1 MYVYMFSSY
10 LPGGCVGDDIDDDA
24 AVIDAVDDT
33 DVDITINDTE
43 NNVDDDDDEDGD
55 DDDDD
60 DDDLGAGFNG
70 IIDEEGE
77 MQDNCEADDDGAV
90 DGDGS
95 NDDDDDVGD
104 DPNSD
109 VVDSADPTLSTNV
122 TTAEKK
128 QKRITAFSSAF
139 DMFTFVHALC
149 TSSIEYFCRRLP
161 RVCTQTMPRLAKV
174 LFKIITNPLV

>member
-1 MYVYMFSSY
+1 
-10 LPGGCVGDDIDDDA
+10 
-24 AVIDAVDDT
+24 
-33 DVDITINDTE
+33 
-43 NNVDDDDDEDGD
+43 
-55 DDDDD
+55 
-60 DDDLGAGFNG
+60 
-70 IIDEEGE
+70 
-77 MQDNCEADDDGAV
+77 MQDNCETDDDGAV

-95 NDDDDDVGD
+95 NDDNDDVGD
-104 DPNSD
+104 DPNGD

-149 TSSIEYFCRRLP
+149 TSSIENFCWRLP
-161 RVCTQTMPRLAKV
+161 RVYTQTMPRLAKV

>member
-1 MYVYMFSSY
+1 
-10 LPGGCVGDDIDDDA
+10 
-24 AVIDAVDDT
+24 
-33 DVDITINDTE
+33 
-43 NNVDDDDDEDGD
+43 
-55 DDDDD
+55 
-60 DDDLGAGFNG
+60 
-70 IIDEEGE
+70 
-77 MQDNCEADDDGAV
+77 MQDNCETDDDGAV

-139 DMFTFVHALC
+139 DMFIPLSCMHYVPAVQS
-149 TSSIEYFCRRLP
+149 TSVGDFRAYTRRPCSGQPKYCLKLLLIYWCNWAKREYSLLNGLNDTCRSQGYEVMHSKKTKKTEKERLKNKMQL
-161 RVCTQTMPRLAKV
+161 TADM
-174 LFKIITNPLV
+174 